1 MTFTN
6 GDFTSTWLRVK
17 EGRNLTGKTY
27 DYKSAYVTNAKGKD
41 EDFTIF
47 GNTFNIAK
55 ITAYDFDKLFG
66 ADLYNVE
73 LNGNL
78 FKYRLLLETG
88 ESAGADVPMTFDGN
102 KVTLADLKGKV
113 VVVNFWATWCPPCRQ
128 ELKIVQKQ
136 LIDRFKGEPFVFL
149 PISRGEKKAIVE
161 AFRKQNQYT
170 FPMGLDP
177 EQAIYKKY
185 ASNYIPRNFV
195 VGKDG
200 KVIYV
205 SVGYTPEEFAEMVE
219 VIEKAV
225 K

>member
-1 MTFTN
+1 MKRLFLICAAMVMALVAMPEFASAQNDIEETTLIKVGDKAPNFT
-6 GDFTSTWLRVK
+6 
-17 EGRNLTGKTY
+17 
-27 DYKSAYVTNAKGKD
+27 
-41 EDFTIF
+41 
-47 GNTFNIAK
+47 
-55 ITAYDFDKLFG
+55 
-66 ADLYNVE
+66 VE
-73 LNGNL
+73 M
-78 FKYRLLLETG
+78 
-88 ESAGADVPMTFDGN
+88 VDGSSM
-102 KVTLADLKGKV
+102 TLADMKGKV

-136 LIDRFKGEPFVFL
+136 LIDHFKDEPFVFL
-149 PISRGEKKAIVE
+149 PISRGEKKATVE
-161 AFRKQNQYT
+161 AFRKQNNYT

-177 EQAIYKKY
+177 KQTIYKKY

-219 VIEKAV
+219 AIEQAV